1 MKKRGFALLG
11 VVVALAILAVMAK
24 GIAVLVANNDN
35 SRMKE
40 QYSVQS
46 YYLGEAAFQYALNE
60 VTIQGASSIPNLD
73 FIGTSLGLSTSGGK
87 IYSSVNYDGALRAF
101 SITKPN
107 TLGPAC
113 IYVLASSGSGA
124 VNLSGSTS
132 LGSSTCGMYVNSSSS
147 TAVELQG
154 SATINSYFLN
164 LVGNYNLLG
173 GTSITTNKGTVTAY
187 NGATGIVTT
196 GATAV
201 SDPLAS
207 YNMPTYSSC
216 NYTNESLQ
224 SGTTTINPGVYC
236 NGLQIGNTA
245 VVHMNA
251 GNYIVDGGYFSVA
264 GSATLT
270 GSGVTVF
277 LNKQLET
284 TWPTVSFSNGATVT
298 LTAPTTGTYAGIAI
312 FQSRSATSATN
323 SILGGG
329 AVNITGAIY
338 LPNQALDFYGG
349 SSSSTPC
356 TMIVA
361 NTLTLGGAAYINCS
375 AGSLSGLIN

>member
-1 MKKRGFALLG
+1 
-11 VVVALAILAVMAK
+11 
-24 GIAVLVANNDN
+24 
-35 SRMKE
+35 
-40 QYSVQS
+40 
-46 YYLGEAAFQYALNE
+46 
-60 VTIQGASSIPNLD
+60 
-73 FIGTSLGLSTSGGK
+73 
-87 IYSSVNYDGALRAF
+87 
-101 SITKPN
+101 
-107 TLGPAC
+107 
-113 IYVLASSGSGA
+113 
-124 VNLSGSTS
+124 
-132 LGSSTCGMYVNSSSS
+132 
-147 TAVELQG
+147 
-154 SATINSYFLN
+154 
-164 LVGNYNLLG
+164 
-173 GTSITTNKGTVTAY
+173 
-187 NGATGIVTT
+187 
-196 GATAV
+196 
-201 SDPLAS
+201 
-207 YNMPTYSSC
+207 
-216 NYTNESLQ
+216 
-224 SGTTTINPGVYC
+224 
-236 NGLQIGNTA
+236 
-245 VVHMNA
+245 MNA

-323 SILGGG
+323 SILGGA

-349 SSSSTPC
+349 TSSSTPC